1 MTMPSTSIRQNVFY
15 SVLDYVSQPAI
26 MLIAAPLLLRTL
38 GVQQYG
44 TWMLV
49 NSIAA
54 TASGLGGGFGDGAT
68 KYVSMY
74 RSSGDHNG
82 AARSVAAVLAVNCA
96 FGLLS
101 AVIMIACAPWLIGH
115 VFAVGPNLRHAGIV
129 ALRVSA
135 ALLVVRFAEAVFTC
149 ALRGCEQYRPMV
161 AISVVARTSVTLS
174 ALALA
179 LRGHGLIAIFW
190 ATLAIGLLSLACQ
203 AWLAH
208 RTLKTDGS
216 WHALDLRTGIR
227 DVFSF
232 GAFTWLKS
240 TFGIL
245 TGYADRLLVAGLLGT
260 GPLAFYALCNQ
271 LTQPIH
277 ALMASAFNFIFPN
290 FSAQT
295 ASGRWSETA
304 HRYRVASASATL
316 VVLTICATMI
326 AGAKTILRLW
336 LGNAV
341 AGQYHGLLI
350 AMVIGN
356 GLLALSVVP
365 HYAALALGRSR
376 ALVFVNLGAGVLSL
390 AVAYI
395 LIRSV
400 GLMGAGFAKII
411 AGAVFLSV
419 FGIVRRALK
428 DGGST
433 VRSPNRS
440 AAAAG
445 TLDLAQ

>member
-1 MTMPSTSIRQNVFY
+1 MTLPSRALRQNVFY
-15 SVLDYVSQPAI
+15 SVLDYISQPAI

-74 RSSGDHNG
+74 RSSGDHKG
-82 AARSVAAVLAVNCA
+82 AVRSVAAVLAVNCA

-101 AVIMIACAPWLIGH
+101 AVTMIACAPWLIGH
-115 VFAVGPNLRHAGIV
+115 VFAVEPNLRRAGIV
-129 ALRVSA
+129 ALRISA
-135 ALLVVRFAEAVFTC
+135 ALLVARFAEAVFTC
-149 ALRGCEQYRPMV
+149 ALRGCERYRPMV
-161 AISVVARTSVTLS
+161 AISVVSRTAVTLS

-179 LRGHGLIAIFW
+179 LTGHGLIAILW
-190 ATLAIGLLSLACQ
+190 ATLALGLLSLAGQ

-208 RTLKTDGS
+208 WTLKTDGM

-227 DVFSF
+227 EVFSF
-232 GAFTWLKS
+232 GAFTWLKA
-240 TFGIL
+240 TLGVL

-295 ASGRWSETA
+295 ASGRWSETV
-304 HRYRVASASATL
+304 RSYRVASAAATL
-316 VVLTICATMI
+316 VVLTLCATMI
-326 AGAKTILRLW
+326 VGSKTILRLW
-336 LGNAV
+336 LGTAV
-341 AGQYHGLLI
+341 AAQYHGLLI

-376 ALVFVNLGAGVLSL
+376 ALAFVNLGAGIFSL
-390 AVAYI
+390 AGAYL
-395 LIRSV
+395 LIQRM
-400 GLMGAGFAKII
+400 GLIGAGFAKVI

-428 DGGST
+428 DRAPT
-433 VRSPNRS
+433 VQSPEVP
-440 AAAAG
+440 AAAAS
-445 TLDLAQ
+445 TLDFAQ